1 MLAIIPISY
10 SSSFALS
17 FFLSLARLKA
27 IHSGWSF
34 RIKKAEKQIV
44 LSIAKRERFQ
54 SPHSYTQSVSRLPEK
69 QEKHHIRIYSLVR
82 KSSARRASGSRVF
95 RHMPKFYDQ
104 LPSGGSKK
112 KKKKKL
118 VRVEGFLVPPS
129 CARRGADGVPPALA
143 GCNFSDSVCFFLVL
157 E

>member
-44 LSIAKRERFQ
+44 LSIAKRQRFQ

-95 RHMPKFYDQ
+95 RHTPKFYDQ
-104 LPSGGSKK
+104 LPSDGS

-129 CARRGADGVPPALA
+129 CARRGADGVAPAL

>member
-34 RIKKAEKQIV
+34 GIKKKTEKQIV

-112 KKKKKL
+112 KSWWGLKGSWFRPL
-118 VRVEGFLVPPS
+118 AQDVERMGYRRLLLDVTFLI
-129 CARRGADGVPPALA
+129 R
-143 GCNFSDSVCFFLVL
+143 FCFFLVL